1 MELAESGNSLLG
13 AGVAQ
18 PGSGE
23 GTAPLKVKLGWSER
37 KIIQYF
43 SGDILAQ
50 AKLDVLEVFDWV
62 TLEIKNTDE
71 IDLEVANMT
80 EMKMMIGTR
89 PRYPSN
95 KLTFTIANLTR
106 GKITRY
112 IALHFNSYVIFD
124 VDLFLENSKRNLL
137 NSFRFFWS

>member
-1 MELAESGNSLLG
+1 MELAGSGNSLLG
-13 AGVAQ
+13 AGVTQ

-80 EMKMMIGTR
+80 EMKMMIETR
-89 PRYPSN
+89 PRYPSD
-95 KLTFTIANLTR
+95 KITFTIAD
-106 GKITRY
+106 ITKNKAIRF
-112 IALHFNSYVIFD
+112 FNIGLKWNRRFD
-124 VDLFLENSKRNLL
+124 VDVVLEDSKRDFL
-137 NSFRFFWS
+137 N

>member
-1 MELAESGNSLLG
+1 MELAESGSSLLG
-13 AGVAQ
+13 AGVTQ

-80 EMKMMIGTR
+80 EMKMMIETR
-89 PRYPSN
+89 PRYPSD
-95 KLTFTIANLTR
+95 KITFTIAD
-106 GKITRY
+106 ITKNKAIRF
-112 IALHFNSYVIFD
+112 FNIGLKWNRRFD
-124 VDLFLENSKRNLL
+124 VDVVLEDSKREFL
-137 NSFRFFWS
+137 NEII

>member
-1 MELAESGNSLLG
+1 MELAGSGNSLLG
-13 AGVAQ
+13 AGVTQ

-62 TLEIKNTDE
+62 TLEVKNTDE

-80 EMKMMIGTR
+80 EMKMMIETR
-89 PRYPSN
+89 PRYPSD
-95 KLTFTIANLTR
+95 KITFTIAD
-106 GKITRY
+106 ITKNKAIRF
-112 IALHFNSYVIFD
+112 FNIGLKWNRRFD
-124 VDLFLENSKRNLL
+124 VDVVLEDSKRDFL
-137 NSFRFFWS
+137 N